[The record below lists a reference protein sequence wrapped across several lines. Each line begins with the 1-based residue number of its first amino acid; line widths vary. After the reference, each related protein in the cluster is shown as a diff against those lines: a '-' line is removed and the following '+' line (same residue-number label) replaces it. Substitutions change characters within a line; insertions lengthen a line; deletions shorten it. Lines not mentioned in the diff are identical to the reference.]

1 MKQFFLILFI
11 LVACL
16 TSREQ
21 EAHESSVDS
30 SIKRTIERWI
40 LPPDCVECDFTGISF
55 IQVYVLNDSIKIK
68 SLYSSGNGYDY
79 DNSRLLTKG
88 LNIKFFGK
96 ISKDYN
102 VVIPLYF
109 YYDNGVLNPPSKE
122 LQLKAKKK
130 IKKLKRKAIV
140 LEPILITS
148 FTPKR

>member
-1 MKQFFLILFI
+1 MKQFFLTLFI
-11 LVACL
+11 LLACL

-40 LPPDCVECDFTGISF
+40 LPPDCVECDFMGISF